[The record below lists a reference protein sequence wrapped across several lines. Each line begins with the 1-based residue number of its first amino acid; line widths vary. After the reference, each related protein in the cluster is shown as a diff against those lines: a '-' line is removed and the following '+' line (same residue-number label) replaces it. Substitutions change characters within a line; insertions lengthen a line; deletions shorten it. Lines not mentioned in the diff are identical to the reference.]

1 MILTNPILKKLFILS
16 FLLSLV
22 LLSCDKEPEPESEP
36 IWAYC
41 NFFHYVPE
49 LESVIWEVDE
59 VEVPDAKDYA
69 ELFPGS
75 IILDAAV
82 ENISFTVKQSGNKE
96 VLATEIFQ
104 LEHEKFYNI
113 TLCGTTGDPFIFIQE
128 IETSRPGEGMV
139 KFQVFHSAPG
149 QSSIDLYM
157 GGTTAD
163 KRVVSDLDAFNFSE
177 PFEAQDFDA
186 RATITVSAHS
196 QEYIQDSVLLHSIF
210 NEEISSGASYLGVL
224 APSTF
229 DPESELTLW
238 IYDLPHE

>member
-1 MILTNPILKKLFILS
+1 MKKLFILS
-16 FLLSLV
+16 FLFSLI
-22 LLSCDKEPEPESEP
+22 LLSCNKEPELEPEP

-41 NFFHYVPE
+41 NLFHYVPE

-75 IILDAAV
+75 IILDVAT

-104 LEHEKFYNI
+104 LEQKKFYNI
-113 TLCGTTGDPFIFIQE
+113 TVCGTTEDPFIFIQE
-128 IETSRPGEGMV
+128 IETSRPVEGMV
-139 KFQVFHSAPG
+139 KFQAFHSAPG
-149 QSSIDLYM
+149 QSSVDLYM

-163 KRVVSDLDAFNFSE
+163 KRVVSDLAVFNFSE

-186 RATITVSAHS
+186 RTAITVSAHS
-196 QEYIQDSVLLHSIF
+196 QEYIQDSVLVSSMY

>member
-1 MILTNPILKKLFILS
+1 MKKLLILS
-16 FLLSLV
+16 LLFSLY
-22 LLSCDKEPEPESEP
+22 LFSCEKETDPEPEP
-36 IWAYC
+36 IRAYC
-41 NFFHYVPE
+41 NFIHYVPE
-49 LESVIWEVDE
+49 LKSVIWEVDE

-69 ELFPGS
+69 EFFQGS
-75 IILDAAV
+75 LILDAAA

-104 LEHEKFYNI
+104 LEQDKFYNI
-113 TLCGTTGDPFIFIQE
+113 TVCGTTGNPFLFIRE
-128 IETSRPGEGMV
+128 IETSRPGEGLV
-139 KFQVFHSAPG
+139 KFQLFHSAPG

-157 GGTTAD
+157 GGNTAD
-163 KRVVSDLDAFNFSE
+163 KRVVSDLDVFNFSE

-186 RATITVSAHS
+186 RAVITVSAHS
-196 QEYIQDSVLLHSIF
+196 QEFYQDSVLLSSVY
-210 NEEISSGASYLGVL
+210 NEGISSRASYLGVL